1 MYKKTLV
8 ALAVAGAAAT
18 AASAADLT
26 VYGVVDTGLLYNHE
40 RASVTID
47 GNKASASEDRFGMAS
62 GLNAPSRF
70 GFKGVEDLGN
80 GVKVGFKL
88 ENGFNTDDGAFS
100 QEGRLFGRE
109 ASAHVYTDY
118 GTVSFGR
125 MGGLAS
131 TAGTYDV
138 VYANAEVFDG
148 GDAALGNAVSGRY
161 DNVVAYQTPEFAG
174 VQVTGMYSFKTASEA
189 AGEEGS
195 SDADRYV
202 GVAATAKA
210 GPGVLVAAWEMEMYN
225 NGMKDENGK
234 SVDNGHTFYV
244 GGSCDAGYA
253 KFYALAQYFK
263 DVRVM
268 AATGAGDVY
277 GALQGKGQ
285 YEVPGYGAY
294 DLTAT
299 NDGYTGYGL
308 HVGAK
313 VPVAAGTLSAGVY
326 YNDMSLENV
335 NAVATPVGSAP
346 AGGTF
351 TGDVDG
357 KYIGVS
363 ARYEYP
369 VSNRTSFYVGA
380 GWREAKYE
388 ANVNGINVE
397 LKDGVTQA
405 YFGMTHAF

>member
-8 ALAVAGAAAT
+8 ALAVAGAAAS
-18 AASAADLT
+18 AASAADVT
-26 VYGVVDTGLLYNHE
+26 VYGVVDTGLMYNHE
-40 RASVTID
+40 RASVAID
-47 GNKASASEDRFGMAS
+47 ADKASVSEDRFGMAS
-62 GLNAPSRF
+62 GINAPSRF

-88 ENGFNTDDGAFS
+88 ENGFNTDDGTFS

-189 AGEEGS
+189 DGEEGS

-210 GPGVLVAAWEMEMYN
+210 GPGVFVAAWEMEMYN
-225 NGMKDENGK
+225 NVMKDENGK

-268 AATGAGDVY
+268 AALGAGDLH
-277 GALQGKGQ
+277 GAAQTTNGKFDD
-285 YEVPGYGAY
+285 V
-294 DLTAT
+294 TWKST
-299 NDGYTGYGL
+299 TDGYTGYGL

-335 NAVATPVGSAP
+335 NVDVVGVGRPDTPD
-346 AGGTF
+346 F

-357 KYIGVS
+357 KYLGVS

-388 ANVNGINVE
+388 ANVAGRNVE
-397 LKDGVTQA
+397 VKDGVTQA

>member
-26 VYGVVDTGLLYNHE
+26 VYGVVDTGLMYNHE
-40 RASVTID
+40 RSSLTIGAD
-47 GNKASASEDRFGMAS
+47 KFSASEDRFGMAS
-62 GLNAPSRF
+62 GINAPSRF

-88 ENGFNTDDGAFS
+88 ENGYNADDGAFS
-100 QEGRLFGRE
+100 QEGRIFGRE

-161 DNVVAYQTPEFAG
+161 DNMVAYQTPEFAG
-174 VQVTGMYSFKTASEA
+174 VQVTGMYSFKTDSTAET
-189 AGEEGS
+189 EEGS

-210 GPGVLVAAWEMEMYN
+210 GPGVLVAAWEMEMYSN
-225 NGMKDENGK
+225 ELKDENGK

-277 GALQGKGQ
+277 DAFQG
-285 YEVPGYGAY
+285 GYSVTVDRTNY
-294 DLTAT
+294 SWTST

-326 YNDMSLENV
+326 YNDMELENV
-335 NAVATPVGSAP
+335 NVDVTSPVDDALVGSI
-346 AGGTF
+346 
-351 TGDVDG
+351 DG
-357 KYIGVS
+357 KYLGVS

-388 ANVNGINVE
+388 ANVEGVNVE
-397 LKDGVTQA
+397 VKDGVTQA

>member
-8 ALAVAGAAAT
+8 ALAVAGAAASS
-18 AASAADLT
+18 AYAADFT
-26 VYGVVDTGLLYNHE
+26 VYGVVDTGMMYNHE
-40 RASVTID
+40 RASITFGGD
-47 GNKASASEDRFGMAS
+47 KFSASEDRFGMAS
-62 GLNAPSRF
+62 GVNAPSRL

-88 ENGFNTDDGAFS
+88 ENGFNSDDGALS

-161 DNVVAYQTPEFAG
+161 DNMVAYQTPEFAG
-174 VQVTGMYSFKTASEA
+174 VQVTGMYSFKTASESD
-189 AGEEGS
+189 GEEGS

-210 GPGVLVAAWEMEMYN
+210 GPGVFVAAWEMEMYN
-225 NGMKDENGK
+225 NGMKDDAGK
-234 SVDNGHTFYV
+234 SVSNGHTFYV
-244 GGSCDAGYA
+244 GGSCDAGGYA

-268 AATGAGDVY
+268 AALGAGGLY
-277 GALQGKGQ
+277 GAAQTNNGE
-285 YEVPGYGAY
+285 YE
-294 DLTAT
+294 DIKWTST
-299 NDGYTGYGL
+299 TDGYTGYGL
-308 HVGAK
+308 HFGAK

-335 NAVATPVGSAP
+335 NVNVTDGA
-346 AGGTF
+346 AGGF

-357 KYIGVS
+357 KYFGVS

-388 ANVNGINVE
+388 ARVDGTNVE
-397 LKDGVTQA
+397 VKDGVTQA